1 MSCDLL
7 QTGDYESLKGR
18 LRTLGAQQVLSAQWV
33 LRSTYTA
40 VQLKD
45 VLRQFIADQD
55 RILVVE
61 VGQEWASRRAFVNL
75 ATL

>member
-1 MSCDLL
+1 
-7 QTGDYESLKGR
+7 
-18 LRTLGAQQVLSAQWV
+18 VLSAQWV
-33 LRSTYTA
+33 LRSAYTA

-61 VGQEWASRRAFVNL
+61 VGQEWASRRTFVNL
-75 ATL
+75 GTL